1 MDNAKK
7 ERNKRVTVLNRWI
20 KELHNLVKAEAHATN
35 TEKKLGTLVNAME
48 DVGLLHD
55 EVMSLAADD
64 TVAKTEDE
72 WYDELDSKVNGVIK
86 VARMHI
92 DKIVETKQKSETKQK
107 PEAPQFKLKKIE
119 MPTLSSDHRTYYKW
133 KEQFDHYTNHLDD
146 DMK

>member
-7 ERNKRVTVLNRWI
+7 ERNKRVTVLNRRI
-20 KELHNLVKAEAHATN
+20 KELQNLVKAEAHATD

-55 EVMSLAADD
+55 EVISLAPDD

-86 VARMHI
+86 MARMHI
-92 DKIVETKQKSETKQK
+92 DKVVETKQKSELRQSRNL
-107 PEAPQFKLKKIE
+107 KLH
-119 MPTLSSDHRTYYKW
+119 SSS
-133 KEQFDHYTNHLDD
+133 
-146 DMK
+146 